1 MQHDGTAKTTDMNI
15 KKTKWVIGIAFV
27 LLGLGIILTT
37 NLPNSLQYYVTVDE
51 FFHDVKKYDNQ
62 EIKIAG
68 KVAPNTIEKSEGGID
83 WKFTVQNAG
92 ATIPVQ
98 YHGAMPDTFKVDA
111 DVVVTGIYKNDVFVA
126 NNVLAKCA
134 SRYEEKLQPKL
145 DTTKRS

>member
-1 MQHDGTAKTTDMNI
+1 MASHTNGMNF

-51 FFHDVKKYDNQ
+51 FFQDVKKYEDK
-62 EIKIAG
+62 EIKLAG
-68 KVAPNTIEKSEGGID
+68 KVAVGTIEKNEGGID
-83 WKFTVQNAG
+83 WKFTVQNNG

-98 YHGAMPDTFKVDA
+98 YHGAMPDTFKDTA
-111 DVVVTGIYKNDVFVA
+111 DVVVTGTYKDQIFVA

-134 SRYEEKLQPKL
+134 SRYEEKLIPKL
-145 DTTKRS
+145 DNTKRS